1 MRQEKKLKLLLK
13 NPKKVKIKRL
23 TEFLEETKR
32 SLGYSG
38 GDVTKMPIIGSVITK
53 AIGHFSE
60 GYYDI
65 VEVIQDAQGKEIY
78 IANSWYK
85 SGVPQ
90 LIHSDLV
97 KQFNPLLY

>member
-1 MRQEKKLKLLLK
+1 M
-13 NPKKVKIKRL
+13 KIKRL
-23 TEFLEETKR
+23 TEFLKETNR

-53 AIGHFSE
+53 SIGPFDE

-65 VEVIQDAQGKEIY
+65 VEVIQDPQGKEIY

-85 SGVPQ
+85 QEVPQ

-97 KQFNPLLY
+97 KQFNPLIY

>member
-1 MRQEKKLKLLLK
+1 
-13 NPKKVKIKRL
+13 VKIKRL
-23 TEFLEETKR
+23 TEFLEETNK

-53 AIGHFSE
+53 AIGPFEE

-65 VEVIQDAQGKEIY
+65 VEVIQDPQGKEIY

-85 SGVPQ
+85 PGVPQ

-97 KQFNPLLY
+97 RQFNPLLY